1 MRDRLEDRFKLPQAV
16 PLMRKA
22 EEIRVLVR
30 HILDAAPGMEL
41 TDEVVPDEDEE
52 KDDVFGGKDDAYY
65 ERQALK
71 HQMDDLYG
79 ASILIPAKI
88 AGAEG
93 GDLYDIRMEN
103 ATLIRKAARELIVG
117 LRGLEMFGYDEQPY
131 FDLLRGEVEEFRKL
145 FVDWVQAFNMDRFI
159 ADDWGLFN
167 PPGVNPGDDII
178 GDLGYDD
185 EDGPPFGEDDIFGPE
200 DIDPEDK

>member
-1 MRDRLEDRFKLPQAV
+1 MHDRLEDRFKLPQAV
-16 PLMRKA
+16 PLMKKA

-30 HILDAAPGMEL
+30 HILDAAP
-41 TDEVVPDEDEE
+41 DAE
-52 KDDVFGGKDDAYY
+52 KKGTETKPQGKDQDRDEFEQEAL
-65 ERQALK
+65 RQ
-71 HQMDDLYG
+71 QMDDMYA

-145 FVDWVQAFNMDRFI
+145 FVDWVQAFNMDRF
-159 ADDWGLFN
+159 ATDDWGLFN
-167 PPGVNPGDDII
+167 PPGVKPGDDII

-185 EDGPPFGEDDIFGPE
+185 EDMSDDDDLFGPE
-200 DIDPEDK
+200 DPGPEGK

>member
-1 MRDRLEDRFKLPQAV
+1 MARPDLEDRFRLPQAK

-22 EEIRVLVR
+22 MEIRELVD
-30 HILDAAPGMEL
+30 HILEAAPEM
-41 TDEVVPDEDEE
+41 PEE
-52 KDDVFGGKDDAYY
+52 PKVKGRKKDDKEY
-65 ERQALK
+65 EREALK
-71 HQMDDLYG
+71 LQMDDMYG
-79 ASILIPAKI
+79 AAILIPAKI

-93 GDLYDIRMEN
+93 GDIYDIRMEN

-131 FDLLRGEVEEFRKL
+131 FDLLRAEMEEFRKL
-145 FVDWVQAFNMDRFI
+145 FVDWVQAFDMNRFI

-178 GDLGYDD
+178 GDLGHDDPEDD
-185 EDGPPFGEDDIFGPE
+185 EDPLF
-200 DIDPEDK
+200 

>member
-1 MRDRLEDRFKLPQAV
+1 MARPDLEDRFRLPQAN
-16 PLMRKA
+16 PLMQKA
-22 EEIRVLVR
+22 MEIRELVD
-30 HILDAAPGMEL
+30 HILEAAPDLDTEPPAKGRRKKM
-41 TDEVVPDEDEE
+41 DEE
-52 KDDVFGGKDDAYY
+52 ELRREGLKLQIDD
-65 ERQALK
+65 
-71 HQMDDLYG
+71 MYG

-117 LRGLEMFGYDEQPY
+117 LRGLEMYGYDEQPY
-131 FDLLRGEVEEFRKL
+131 FDLLRTEMEAFRKL
-145 FVDWVQAFNMDRFI
+145 FVDWVQAFDMRRFI

-178 GDLGYDD
+178 GDIGHG
-185 EDGPPFGEDDIFGPE
+185 EEDDQ
-200 DIDPEDK
+200 DDPF